1 MKRAKDFF
9 PKARQRPQKSGKP
22 IIIKG
27 NPVSPGIAHGK
38 ALLFNSQREIILR
51 EKIDPASIEKEINRF
66 NNAVKKSRAQL
77 KKISH
82 DLRQAFSKEPA
93 LIIDTQHL
101 LLEDGN
107 LIDDIKNNIVSQ
119 SVRAEYAIEEV
130 EKKYID
136 IFDKIPDLAFKGKI
150 NDISDVLT
158 RVSRNLKPGHRG
170 VDIEMDN
177 VILVADNIPPSIAAT
192 LMSRGKLLGLI
203 LDEGGETA
211 HTVILARTLEIPVI
225 VNTRDASR
233 SIAND
238 DLLILDGLNGEVTVN
253 PDQTALHSMA
263 GKKEKYRVSREKL
276 KEVIQL
282 PDRTRDDHP
291 FTLLG
296 NIEFPF
302 ESDLVQSHGARG
314 LGLFRTEFLFTDPAI
329 ALSTEQQYL
338 IYKNIAQKIYP
349 HPVVIRTFDVG
360 RDKTYSY
367 FKNEKEVN
375 PALGTMAVRLFLREQ
390 DIFKTQIRAILM
402 ANESGNIKILFP
414 MITEIEEIWAIKKI
428 VQEIKEELISRKK
441 YPQKDVDMGIMIE
454 IPGTVKLIRYL
465 RHEVDF
471 FSIGTNDL
479 IQYLLAVDRGNGSV
493 SYLYSPFHPAVLQTL
508 RDIQVEAAKI
518 DKPVTICGEMAGKPC
533 TALMLLGLGFENFS
547 MNPLAIAE
555 IKSLFTQVHLTYLQ
569 EVVADLFNLGSKTE
583 IEERLNVSLLARYPG
598 LFPQKV
604 NY

>member
-1 MKRAKDFF
+1 MKKAKDFF
-9 PKARQRPQKSGKP
+9 FPAGPRPKKPEKP
-22 IIIKG
+22 IVIKG
-27 NPVSPGIAHGK
+27 NPVSPGIVSGR

-51 EKIDPASIEKEINRF
+51 EKIDPASIEKEINRL
-66 NNAVKKSRAQL
+66 NNAIKKSRAQL

-93 LIIDTQHL
+93 LIIDTQYL
-101 LLEDGN
+101 LLKDGN
-107 LIDDIKNNIVSQ
+107 LIEDIKNNIISQ

-158 RVSRNLKPGHRG
+158 RVSRNLKPGNRS

-225 VNTRDASR
+225 VNTRNASR
-233 SIAND
+233 MIVNEDS
-238 DLLILDGLNGEVTVN
+238 LILDGLAGEVTIN
-253 PDQTALHSMA
+253 PDQTALDRMA

-282 PDRTRDDHP
+282 PDRTQDDRP

-302 ESDLVQSHGARG
+302 ESDLVQSHGAKG

-329 ALSTEQQYL
+329 ALSAEQQYL

-349 HPVVIRTFDVG
+349 HPVVIRTYDVG
-360 RDKTYSY
+360 RDKTYDY
-367 FKNEKEVN
+367 FKSEKEVN
-375 PALGTMAVRLFLREQ
+375 PALGTMAVRLFLRER
-390 DIFKTQIRAILM
+390 DIFKTQIKAILR

-414 MITEIEEIWAIKKI
+414 MITEIEEIRTIKTI
-428 VQEIKEELISRKK
+428 VQEVKEELISQKK
-441 YPQKDVDMGIMIE
+441 YPQKDVELGIMIE

-508 RDIQVEAAKI
+508 REIQAEAVKI
-518 DKPVTICGEMAGKPC
+518 EKPVTICGEMAGKAS

-555 IKSLFTQVHLTYLQ
+555 IKSLFTQVHHAYLQ
-569 EVVADLFNLGSKTE
+569 EVVSGLFTLGSKTE
-583 IEERLNVSLLARYPG
+583 IEECLTVSLRNRYPG
-598 LFPQKV
+598 LFPQKA